1 MARLQVEI
9 DGNAKGLTT
18 SLGQANSS
26 LDKFS
31 RETAKV
37 SSQTQGFTKS
47 VGNANGVAME
57 FNRIIQD
64 APFGM
69 MGIGNNLQ
77 QLTSN
82 WATYAQQT
90 RAAASETGKSVTTM
104 ALLKGAVGSILSPVN
119 LLTLGVA
126 AATSAWTFYTMWSQR
141 SNKATKEAKDSIED
155 LIEGLSNQSRVMVQ
169 AAESSGKEVAQL
181 RTLYS
186 ITQDTT

>member
-69 MGIGNNLQ
+69 MGIGNYLQ

-82 WATYAQQT
+82 WATYSAGA
-90 RAAASETGKSVTTM
+90 RAAAVQTGQTVTTM
-104 ALLKGAVGSILSPVN
+104 TLLRGVMTTMLSPAM
-119 LLTLGVA
+119 LLSVGVA
-126 AATSAWTFYTMWSQR
+126 AITSAWTFYTMWSQR
-141 SNKATKEAKDSIED
+141 AKKA
-155 LIEGLSNQSRVMVQ
+155 
-169 AAESSGKEVAQL
+169 
-181 RTLYS
+181 
-186 ITQDTT
+186 

>member
-77 QLTSN
+77 QLAAN
-82 WATYAQQT
+82 FQTYSDSARKAAVQT
-90 RAAASETGKSVTTM
+90 GQTVTTIS
-104 ALLKGAVGSILSPVN
+104 LL
-119 LLTLGVA
+119 
-126 AATSAWTFYTMWSQR
+126 
-141 SNKATKEAKDSIED
+141 
-155 LIEGLSNQSRVMVQ
+155 
-169 AAESSGKEVAQL
+169 
-181 RTLYS
+181 
-186 ITQDTT
+186 